1 MGYFPFFVELEGKE
15 GLIVGGG
22 RIAAHKIEKIK
33 PFGAKL
39 TVVAP
44 YLSEDIK
51 EDPEINCKE
60 RPFWM
65 WMWWQVFCD
74 RGRRMTRNSTRISAH
89 CAREKIFLSMWW
101 MTRKSAVLSFRHWS
115 KKENSVREFPQKAQA
130 R

>member
-60 RPFWM
+60 RPFFGCGCG
-65 WMWWQVFCD
+65 WQVFCD
-74 RGRRMTRNSTRISAH
+74 RGDG
-89 CAREKIFLSMWW
+89 
-101 MTRKSAVLSFRHWS
+101 
-115 KKENSVREFPQKAQA
+115 
-130 R
+130 

>member
-51 EDPEINCKE
+51 
-60 RPFWM
+60 
-65 WMWWQVFCD
+65 
-74 RGRRMTRNSTRISAH
+74 
-89 CAREKIFLSMWW
+89 
-101 MTRKSAVLSFRHWS
+101 
-115 KKENSVREFPQKAQA
+115 
-130 R
+130 